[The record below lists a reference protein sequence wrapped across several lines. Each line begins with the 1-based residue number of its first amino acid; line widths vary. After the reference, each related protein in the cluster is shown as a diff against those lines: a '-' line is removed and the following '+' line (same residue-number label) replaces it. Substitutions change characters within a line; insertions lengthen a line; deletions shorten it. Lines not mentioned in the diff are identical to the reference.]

1 MVLML
6 VLFCSGVWNAFRMTG
21 KSRHAPPPSQPP
33 PATQSEAPPIFPPHP
48 AANYNGASQPHS
60 QSFPSGPSTPSGD
73 TSYSRGGGVA
83 MDSGKPMNYY
93 SPVTHHWFYC
103 RNVELRQ
110 IWQPMSISDSTR
122 LEDAYQSGERCLEN
136 SGALKKVYA
145 DTESCGN

>member
-1 MVLML
+1 
-6 VLFCSGVWNAFRMTG
+6 MTG

-33 PATQSEAPPIFPPHP
+33 PATQSEAPPIFPSHP
-48 AANYNGASQPHS
+48 TANYNGASQPHS
-60 QSFPSGPSTPSGD
+60 TVSPSFTSGPSTPSGD

-83 MDSGKPMNYY
+83 METVRPMNYY

-122 LEDAYQSGERCLEN
+122 LENAYQSGERCLEN
-136 SGALKKVYA
+136 FDARNFAFSFALMKVYA